1 MLFNSYIFIFAFLPF
16 TIIGYF
22 LLNKFKL
29 YKISEYFLIIM
40 SLIFYGYFNI
50 SYLPIIIFSII
61 FNYFIGKKIIKDN
74 KKYILVIA
82 IVMNLFVLGY
92 YKYMG
97 FFIENINILFNKDY
111 FVANILLPLG
121 ISFFTFQQVSYVVDC
136 YKNKINNY
144 SFREYA
150 LFVTFFP
157 QLIAGPIV
165 LHNETIP
172 QFNDQTKKSFNHD
185 NFACGL
191 MAFSRGM
198 AKKVIIADSLGN
210 IVNYGFSNLGNLT
223 STVAIITML
232 CYTLQIY
239 YDFSGYCDM
248 ATGIGKM
255 FNIDIP
261 MNFNSPYKA
270 LSVTDFWKRWH
281 ITLTR
286 FLKTYVYIPLGGNRK
301 GLVRTYINLFTVF
314 FVSGLWHGANYTF
327 IVWGALHGIMM
338 IIERIFNKQIEKF
351 HPAFKWMYTFIFVNI
366 AFVFFRANSI
376 SEGLLLVKEILMF
389 DFSSISIDIVNLLN
403 YDLIQLISEFTGG
416 IGYYIYNNL
425 GLFTLIT
432 ILSATLL
439 MKNTNEKINEF
450 KPTLFNAIIYSII
463 LFYSI
468 ISFSGISTFLYFNF

>member
-16 TIIGYF
+16 TILGYF
-22 LLNKFKL
+22 LLNKLKL

-74 KKYILVIA
+74 KKYIFVIA
-82 IVMNLFVLGY
+82 IVMNLSVLGY

-97 FFIENINILFNKDY
+97 FFLENINILFNKDY

-121 ISFFTFQQVSYVVDC
+121 ISFFTFQQISYVVDC

-144 SFREYA
+144 CFREYA

-198 AKKVIIADSLGN
+198 AKKVIIADTFGN
-210 IVNYGFSNLGNLT
+210 VVNWGYQNISDLS
-223 STVAIITML
+223 STLAIFVVIS
-232 CYTLQIY
+232 YTIQIY

-248 ATGIGKM
+248 AVGIGKM
-255 FNIDIP
+255 FNINIP

-270 LSVTDFWKRWH
+270 LSITEFWKRWH

-286 FLKTYVYIPLGGNRK
+286 FLKTYIYIPLGGNRC
-301 GLVRTYINLFTVF
+301 GLLRTYINLVIVF
-314 FVSGLWHGANYTF
+314 LVSGLWHGANYTF
-327 IVWGALHGIMM
+327 IVWGMLHGLLIV
-338 IIERIFNKQIEKF
+338 IERIFSKKLDSI
-351 HPAFKWMYTFIFVNI
+351 HPTVRWLYTFSFICITFAIFRADNINDAFSIIHQILYFDFTPIPIEIVRLFNFDILNELSYTGGLWHYLNKNIALFIMIFV
-366 AFVFFRANSI
+366 
-376 SEGLLLVKEILMF
+376 LL
-389 DFSSISIDIVNLLN
+389 
-403 YDLIQLISEFTGG
+403 
-416 IGYYIYNNL
+416 
-425 GLFTLIT
+425 
-432 ILSATLL
+432 ATLTL
-439 MKNTNEKINEF
+439 KNTNEKINSF
-450 KPTLFNAIIYSII
+450 RPTLISAIYYALLLYYCII
-463 LFYSI
+463 C
-468 ISFSGISTFLYFNF
+468 FSGISTFLYFNF